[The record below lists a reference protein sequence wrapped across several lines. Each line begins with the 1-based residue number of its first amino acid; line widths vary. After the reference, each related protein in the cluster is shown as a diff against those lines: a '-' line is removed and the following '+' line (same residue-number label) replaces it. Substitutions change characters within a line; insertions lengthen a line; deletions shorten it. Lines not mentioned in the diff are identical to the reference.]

1 MYKLTFSPASPY
13 VRKVLLS
20 AYRAG
25 IEKQIELVTPDSKDD
40 SLLRN
45 QNPLGK
51 IPVLQKPDGSFLFD
65 SRVIID
71 FFNRLGGGLIPID
84 GPERDVVLSRSAMA
98 EGLIDAS
105 LLVIYSDRYSGGEVP
120 SKVWLELQLGK
131 IDTTLDFLEKDILNW
146 SNPSGFDA
154 ANIGLSS
161 ALAYMSFRNVREWK
175 TDRPKL
181 QKWFDNV
188 ASNLPGF
195 PETIPKG

>member
-25 IEKQIELVTPDSKDD
+25 IEKQIELVTPDSQDD
-40 SLLRN
+40 SLLRS

-71 FFNRLGGGLIPID
+71 YFNRLGGGLTPMD
-84 GPERDVVLSRSAMA
+84 GPERDIVLSRSAMA

-105 LLVIYSDRYSGGEVP
+105 LLVVYSDRYSGGEVP

-131 IDTTLDFLEKDILNW
+131 IDTTLNFLEKDILNW

-154 ANIGLSS
+154 ANIGLGS

>member
-1 MYKLTFSPASPY
+1 
-13 VRKVLLS
+13 LS

-25 IEKQIELVTPDSKDD
+25 IEKQIELVTPDSQDD
-40 SLLRN
+40 SLLRS

-71 FFNRLGGGLIPID
+71 YFNRLGGGLIPMD
-84 GPERDVVLSRSAMA
+84 GPERDIVLSRSAMA

-105 LLVIYSDRYSGGEVP
+105 LLVVYSDRYSGGEVP

-131 IDTTLDFLEKDILNW
+131 IDTTLNFLEKDILNW

-154 ANIGLSS
+154 ANIGLGS

-181 QKWFDNV
+181 QKWFDNI
-188 ASNLPGF
+188 AYNLPGF
-195 PETIPKG
+195 SQTAPKG